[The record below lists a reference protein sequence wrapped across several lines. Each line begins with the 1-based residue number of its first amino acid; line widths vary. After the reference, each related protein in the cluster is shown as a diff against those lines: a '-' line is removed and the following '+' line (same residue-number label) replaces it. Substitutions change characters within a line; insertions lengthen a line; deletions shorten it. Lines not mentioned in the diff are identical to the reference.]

1 MPSGKGALAVFA
13 QMLGTPPTALP
24 ELMGKLVTPD
34 TGPAGVLLL
43 HGPLLNEDGAFRF
56 EG

>member
-1 MPSGKGALAVFA
+1 
-13 QMLGTPPTALP
+13 MLGTPRTALP

-56 EG
+56 ER